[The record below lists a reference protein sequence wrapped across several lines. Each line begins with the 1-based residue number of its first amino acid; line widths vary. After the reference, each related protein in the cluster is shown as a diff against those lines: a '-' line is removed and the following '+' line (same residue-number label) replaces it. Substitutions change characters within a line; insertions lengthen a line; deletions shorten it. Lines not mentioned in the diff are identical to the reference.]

1 MRSMINHST
10 LPESLWGK
18 ALKTIV
24 YILNRVPTKAIDK
37 TPYEIWTG
45 KRPSL
50 KHLHIW
56 GCPDE
61 ARPYRLNE
69 KKLDSRTISCYFIG
83 YSERSRGYKFYDPT
97 TKAIFE
103 TGNAWFFADVEFAG
117 GVKFK
122 DFVFEEEHVEIP
134 LIVFDNDQVQASIL
148 DIFQEAIPDQDNVVD
163 PPAQVQQIVPE
174 EQTLQPQEPMPLR

>member
-1 MRSMINHST
+1 M
-10 LPESLWGK
+10 
-18 ALKTIV
+18 
-24 YILNRVPTKAIDK
+24 YILNRVPTKATNK

-56 GCPDE
+56 GCPAE
-61 ARPYRLNE
+61 ARPYRPNE

-83 YSERSRGYKFYDPT
+83 YSEQSKGYKFYDPT

-103 TGNAWFFADVEFAG
+103 TGNARFFEEVEFVG
-117 GVKFK
+117 GEMIK

-134 LIVFDNDQVQASIL
+134 LIAFDNDQVQASIP
-148 DIFQEAIPDQDNVVD
+148 DIVQEAIPNQDNVVD
-163 PPAQVQQIVPE
+163 PPAQVQ
-174 EQTLQPQEPMPLR
+174 